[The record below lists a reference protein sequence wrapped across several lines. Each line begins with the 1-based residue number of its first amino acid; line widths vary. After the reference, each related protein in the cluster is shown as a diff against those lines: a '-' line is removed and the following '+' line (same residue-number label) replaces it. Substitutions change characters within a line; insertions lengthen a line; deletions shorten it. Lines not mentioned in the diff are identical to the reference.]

1 MNKSDTVEISSVTG
15 ETVKVLLTIDEG
27 QAHSCLLID
36 GVRYHFERVT
46 KQDLLSKYRVDAD
59 PDYAPQTDGAG
70 HCYILAPYSE

>member
-1 MNKSDTVEISSVTG
+1 MDEG
-15 ETVKVLLTIDEG
+15 ETVEVSTITGEGIKVLLTQTEG
-27 QAHSCLLID
+27 RAHTCLLID

-59 PDYAPQTDGAG
+59 PDYTPQTDGAG